1 MIKVTGEG
9 VTIAIEEVLHA
20 RQLWD
25 LSRQISDALFQYRD
39 LIGKERFQQEMGNDP
54 EEKL

>member
-9 VTIAIEEVLHA
+9 VTITIEEVLKA

-25 LSRQISDALFQYRD
+25 LSREISDALFVYRD
-39 LIGKERFQQEMGNDP
+39 LIGKEQFYREMGYDS
-54 EEKL
+54 EKKP